1 MVFNSSSDT
10 VFILVPFPKNHFWLV
25 IQETAETDPHPEL
38 LRNQAIHLDI
48 KKKVPEMEKNAEH
61 VTSSKEGYRKR
72 SPDSLTSKHNWK
84 KVNVYKQESTK
95 LATAQNNRWEHD
107 STQCVKNST
116 CESKWDYKELQ

>member
-1 MVFNSSSDT
+1 
-10 VFILVPFPKNHFWLV
+10 
-25 IQETAETDPHPEL
+25 
-38 LRNQAIHLDI
+38 
-48 KKKVPEMEKNAEH
+48 MEKNAEH

-95 LATAQNNRWEHD
+95 LATAQKNRWEHD